1 MFTMRIPSSV
11 ECNVIPIGL
20 DFPKEKNP
28 FLLYMFYIYIEEWKK
43 AKINGSNRD
52 ENRVIYTW
60 NKNKDKLFWD
70 TWGINFFP
78 SGNLMK

>member
-28 FLLYMFYIYIEEWKK
+28 FLLYMFYIYRGMKE
-43 AKINGSNRD
+43 S
-52 ENRVIYTW
+52 ENKW
-60 NKNKDKLFWD
+60 F
-70 TWGINFFP
+70 
-78 SGNLMK
+78 